1 MDVAGRHDHF
11 ALGGVEGQQALS
23 FEPEPVHPLVS
34 RLRDS
39 ARAYARGIGQDYR
52 SEGLEGVQADPQLAQ
67 RVGQHYLT
75 APANTHMARRA
86 YDAFASDVEEQHRH
100 ITKNL
105 GIRMEVTDED
115 PYSSP
120 HEALSDVEENGRLK
134 VLSTAATGGHPY
146 LTDEQNDK
154 NRFVHDIFG
163 HLASGR
169 GFSRHGEE
177 AAYHSHRQLFSPT
190 AIPAVA
196 AEYRA
201 QNSVFT
207 QMYQGQKFPEQR
219 VLAMP
224 SWASRSRIRP

>member
-1 MDVAGRHDHF
+1 MRAEHF
-11 ALGGVEGQQALS
+11 ALGGVEGQQGLP

-34 RLRDS
+34 RLRHS
-39 ARAYARGIGQDYR
+39 ARAYAAARGATYSSD
-52 SEGLEGVQADPQLAQ
+52 GLEGIQADPQLAH
-67 RVGQHYLT
+67 RVAGHYLT

-86 YDAFASDVEEQHRH
+86 YDAFASDVEDQYRH
-100 ITKNL
+100 ITEHL
-105 GIRMEVTDED
+105 GIQMEVTDED
-115 PYSSP
+115 PYKGP
-120 HEALSDVEENGRLK
+120 HEALTDIEQNGRMK
-134 VLSTAATGGHPY
+134 VLSTAATGGHPH

-177 AAYHSHRQLFSPT
+177 AAYHSHRQLFSHA

-207 QMYQGQKFPEQR
+207 QVYEGKQFPEQR

-224 SWASRSRIRP
+224 DWASRSRIRPPG

>member
-1 MDVAGRHDHF
+1 MRSEHF
-11 ALGGVEGQQALS
+11 ALGGTEGQQALP

-34 RLRDS
+34 ELRSS
-39 ARAYARGIGQDYR
+39 ARAYAAGRGATY
-52 SEGLEGVQADPQLAQ
+52 SAEGLEGIQADPQHAT
-67 RVGQHYLT
+67 RVAQHYLT

-86 YDAFASDVEEQHRH
+86 YGAFANDIEDQYRH
-100 ITKNL
+100 ITENL
-105 GIRMEVTDED
+105 GIKMEVTDDD

-120 HEALSDVEENGRLK
+120 HEALSDVEANRRLK
-134 VLSTAATGGHPY
+134 VLSTAATGGHPF

-177 AAYHSHRQLFSPT
+177 AAYHSHRQLFSHA
-190 AIPAVA
+190 AIPALA
-196 AEYRA
+196 GEYRG

-207 QMYQGQKFPEQR
+207 QINEGKEFPEQR

-224 SWASRSRIRP
+224 DWATRSRIRPAR